1 MSRPRARET
10 GIWFGELPTGPKNA
24 ITDVTGVKVGH
35 CTIIRGSGPLKVGK
49 GPVRTGV
56 TAILPHG
63 RNLFREPVKA
73 AYFDMNGCGGLMGSL
88 QIREFG
94 IVDTPIVL
102 TNTMS
107 MGNASEG
114 VIKYLLR
121 NNPEVGKDED
131 TIIPIVSECD
141 DSYLND
147 AQGLHVREEHAIAAI
162 EDAKETV
169 VEGSVGS
176 GTGMSCHDYK
186 GGIGTSSRLVEV
198 SDDRYTLGVLV
209 MTNHGDK
216 EELRID
222 GVPVGMKL
230 PPVEGKRA
238 GDGSLVI
245 VIATS
250 APLDSRQLGRVA
262 RRSFLGMANVGSCS
276 ANTSGD
282 IAVAFST
289 ANIHERN
296 KSAGLFT
303 DHLVQDRDMTPL
315 FRAAVDCTAE
325 AIVNSLF
332 KAETVEG
339 RDGNTSWALPIDETL
354 EIMKA
359 HGRLLR

>member
-1 MSRPRARET
+1 VSRPRARET
-10 GIWFGELPTGPKNA
+10 GIWFGELPPGPKNA

-35 CTIIRGSGPLKVGK
+35 CTIIRGSGPLKLGK

-63 RNLFREPVKA
+63 KNLLKEPVKA
-73 AYFDMNGCGGLMGSL
+73 AYFDLNGCGGLMGSL

-107 MGNASEG
+107 MGNAAEG

-121 NNPEVGKDED
+121 SNPEVGNEEE

-147 AQGLHVREEHAIAAI
+147 AQGLHVREEHVIAAI

-169 VEGSVGS
+169 VEGAVGS
-176 GTGMSCHDYK
+176 GTGMCCHDYK

-230 PPVEGKRA
+230 PAVEERRA
-238 GDGSLVI
+238 GDGSIVI
-245 VIATS
+245 VIATN

-296 KSAGLFT
+296 KSVGLFT
-303 DHLVQDRDMTPL
+303 DHLIQDRDISPL

-339 RDGNTSWALPIDETL
+339 RDGHIVWALPIDETL

>member
-1 MSRPRARET
+1 MSRPRAREA
-10 GIWFGELPTGPKNA
+10 GIWFGELPPGPKNA

-35 CTIIRGSGPLKVGK
+35 CTIIRGSGPLKIGK

-63 RNLFREPVKA
+63 KNVYREPVKG
-73 AYFDMNGCGGLMGSL
+73 AYFDMNGCGGLMGAL

-94 IVDTPIVL
+94 IIDTPIVL

-107 MGNASEG
+107 MGSAAEG
-114 VIKYLLR
+114 LIKYLLR
-121 NNPEVGKDED
+121 SNPDVGISEE

-147 AQGLHVREEHAIAAI
+147 AQGLHVREDHVFTAIQ
-162 EDAKETV
+162 DAKETV
-169 VEGSVGS
+169 VEGAVGS
-176 GTGMSCHDYK
+176 GTGMTCHDYK
-186 GGIGTSSRLVEV
+186 GGIGTSSRRVEV
-198 SDDRYTLGVLV
+198 GGDMYTLGTLV
-209 MTNHGDK
+209 MTNHGCK

-222 GVPVGMKL
+222 GVPVGLEL
-230 PPVEGKRA
+230 PEPGRKRSV
-238 GDGSLVI
+238 DGSVVI
-245 VIATS
+245 VVATS

-262 RRSFLGMANVGSCS
+262 RRTFLGMANVGGCS
-276 ANTSGD
+276 ANGSGD

-289 ANIHERN
+289 ANIHKRFE
-296 KSAGLFT
+296 SDGLLT
-303 DHLVQDRDMTPL
+303 DYLIQDKDITPL

-359 HGRLLR
+359 HGRLLK

>member
-1 MSRPRARET
+1 VSRPRARET

-35 CTIIRGSGPLKVGK
+35 CTIIRGTGPLVVGK

-63 RNLFREPVKA
+63 RNLFREPVKG
-73 AYFDMNGCGGLMGSL
+73 AYFDMNGCGGLMGNL
-88 QIREFG
+88 QIGEFG
-94 IVDTPIVL
+94 VIDTPVVL

-107 MGNASEG
+107 LGAAAEG
-114 VIKYLLR
+114 AIKYLLKS
-121 NNPEVGKDED
+121 NSDVGLDEE

-147 AQGLHVREEHAIAAI
+147 ARGLHVREEHVVAAI

-169 VEGSVGS
+169 AEGAVGS
-176 GTGMSCHDYK
+176 GTGMTCHDYK
-186 GGIGTSSRLVEV
+186 GGIGTSSRMVAVAEEL
-198 SDDRYTLGVLV
+198 YTLGVLV
-209 MTNHGDK
+209 MTNHGEK
-216 EELRID
+216 NELRID
-222 GVPVGMKL
+222 GVPVGLKL
-230 PPVEGKRA
+230 PPPEQKRS
-238 GDGSLVI
+238 GDGSIVI
-245 VIATS
+245 VIATN
-250 APLDSRQLGRVA
+250 APMDSRQLKRLA
-262 RRSFLGMANVGSCS
+262 KRSFLGMANVGSCS

-289 ANIHERN
+289 ANVHDRN
-296 KSAGLFT
+296 KSKGLVT
-303 DHLVQDRDMTPL
+303 SHLIQDKDITPL

-339 RDGNTSWALPIDETL
+339 RDGHTSWALPIDETL

-359 HGRLLR
+359 YGRLMV